1 MVFSSSRRIGF
12 MLRDDMWLVA
22 IHIQHPEKTH
32 ITFDGRASH
41 QFGVLQVTVS
51 NRLKRTGRRLQTL
64 V

>member
-1 MVFSSSRRIGF
+1 

-22 IHIQHPEKTH
+22 VQIQPPEKTD

-51 NRLKRTGRRLQTL
+51 SRLKRTGRRPRTL